1 MWHYL
6 KLRFC
11 QAEKKIL
18 KDSERTRDSEG
29 IEDLISK
36 KQNTIVGKRSSNK
49 FSPKLDEIKEEN
61 KRLERMTRDV
71 PPSLDSGIVTR
82 SGSSHSND
90 NQEDETDTDMTDTE
104 SDQNRLEA
112 TTDDDEDF
120 LSKNDLKMFG
130 NSSKK
135 KLTAMDVSL
144 DESDIVSDI
153 YSTAFSKVPKV
164 LPSDTESIYSLTSTI
179 DKDFDYDSLDQKM
192 MGNVR
197 HIYRNPNIVKKSL
210 NLPTKTKVEKEDS
223 YEEIIMKK
231 DVNNTKPVSGLYI
244 NNDYDTNTNENSE
257 YEEEDDDKKSRDDQL
272 IYSSE
277 EKMMI
282 SITGNSES
290 VFSNKLRIEVNA
302 RNEKPDPSH
311 GPAGKHPNSGQKVW
325 TNFAGSNLTN
335 FAGKSIHCF
344 TCFPRTSHLTP
355 LIMIM
360 SGKF

>member
-1 MWHYL
+1 MFLIRDAALHYL
-6 KLRFC
+6 KVLFC

-18 KDSERTRDSEG
+18 KDSEKTGASEP

-61 KRLERMTRDV
+61 KRLERMTSNI

-90 NQEDETDTDMTDTE
+90 NQEDSDTDTTNTEE
-104 SDQNRLEA
+104 SDQNRLDA
-112 TTDDDEDF
+112 TTDDDEEF
-120 LSKNDLKMFG
+120 LSKNELKMFG
-130 NSSKK
+130 NNSKRR
-135 KLTAMDVSL
+135 LTAMDVSL

-164 LPSDTESIYSLTSTI
+164 LPSDSESVYSLTSTI
-179 DKDFDYDSLDQKM
+179 DKDFDYDSLDQSRL
-192 MGNVR
+192 GNVR
-197 HIYRNPNIVKKSL
+197 HIYRNPNIVKKSSH
-210 NLPTKTKVEKEDS
+210 LPTKTKVEKEDS
-223 YEEIIMKK
+223 YEEINMKK
-231 DVNNTKPVSGLYI
+231 DVPTTKHVPGLYI

-257 YEEEDDDKKSRDDQL
+257 MEEDEDDEDESKDDTL

-277 EKMMI
+277 DKMMI

-302 RNEKPDPSH
+302 KNEKQDISLPSAARH
-311 GPAGKHPNSGQKVW
+311 SNSGSQQRVW

-335 FAGKSIHCF
+335 FV
-344 TCFPRTSHLTP
+344 
-355 LIMIM
+355 
-360 SGKF
+360 GKFLC

>member
-1 MWHYL
+1 MWIFVMQHYL
-6 KLRFC
+6 KLMFC

-18 KDSERTRDSEG
+18 KDSENTGDSEP
-29 IEDLISK
+29 IEDLVNK
-36 KQNTIVGKRSSNK
+36 KQHTIVGKRSSNK

-61 KRLERMTRDV
+61 RRLDRMTRDI

-90 NQEDETDTDMTDTE
+90 IQQETDTDITDTE
-104 SDQNRLEA
+104 DSDQNRLDA

-130 NSSKK
+130 KNSPKK
-135 KLTAMDVSL
+135 MTAMDVSL
-144 DESDIVSDI
+144 DESDILSDI
-153 YSTAFSKVPKV
+153 YSIAASKVPKV

-197 HIYRNPNIVKKSL
+197 HIYRNPNIVKKSS
-210 NLPTKTKVEKEDS
+210 NPPAKPKVEKEDS
-223 YEEIIMKK
+223 YEEINMNIKNIK
-231 DVNNTKPVSGLYI
+231 TAPKTKHVPGLYI

-257 YEEEDDDKKSRDDQL
+257 IEDNEEDEDKENDNKDDQL

-302 RNEKPDPSH
+302 KNEKVEGAKQS
-311 GPAGKHPNSGQKVW
+311 NSQHKVW

-335 FAGKSIHCF
+335 FAGRFYILHFSTF
-344 TCFPRTSHLTP
+344 
-355 LIMIM
+355 
-360 SGKF
+360 